1 MRDWLKWRDH
11 GPAAAQLSTLMAAI
25 VILGSTPQPARAAEQ
40 MLLLDVVVNGY
51 QIGQIGDFL
60 LRDGVLLSKRS
71 ELKDLGFR
79 LPDNLPLEAGDLI
92 DLHAL
97 PGVTWRVDEAHQAL
111 IIAATDAALL
121 PTLLSV
127 SAAPGG
133 NTAVQSGTGATL
145 NYDLNATA
153 SKGGNSAVGL
163 LDLRA
168 FSPGGVLSSGM
179 LVYAGQAQ
187 RNPGNAAAVR
197 LDSTYT
203 FSDVATQRRYRLGD
217 FITGSLAWT
226 RPVRLGGAQLT
237 SDFSMRP
244 DLVTFPLPSLSGSA
258 AVPSTVDVLVNGNR
272 LLSRQVGAG
281 PFEIPRLPVVTG
293 AGTVALTVTNAM
305 GQQVVTTLP
314 FYASADLL
322 TPGLQTFSAQAGA
335 VRRNWGQLSNDYG
348 AGALSATWRRGLSPD
363 LTVEGSAEATQGT
376 FMAGAGAVINV
387 ANMAMLNVAAAGS
400 SGAAKGGA
408 ASQGTR
414 LSAGV
419 QRVGTRFSFG
429 TSMAVAGRNFRDI
442 AAVNGD
448 PVPRLQFSASGGVS
462 LGALGS
468 LGVSYT
474 RIRRDSAVTS
484 GLLPDGVTDL
494 GAVQKARVLSASY
507 SVQFR
512 GVSLYATTFRD
523 FDQTSSSGLSI
534 GLTMPLGPRSSVS
547 ASMSNNAGS
556 AYRQVQAQQSA
567 VSVGDWGYQ
576 AFAADGAVAH
586 KFAQVQYKA
595 PWALMSAGVDRSGS
609 DTTLSLQSQGALSYI
624 DGGVFASN
632 TIDDSFAL
640 VTTGGLAGVHV
651 LRENRA
657 AGITDAKG
665 RLLISDLRGF
675 EINYLAVDPADIPP
689 DATLNQATLE
699 VRLPEKSGIV
709 LRFAV
714 SLSRG
719 ALIYLHDAA
728 GAAIPVGSTATL
740 QATRVAVPV
749 GYDGQAYV
757 EGLAAHNQLTI
768 VRADASP
775 CVVNFD
781 YQPEPG
787 NIPTIGPLV
796 CQDVK
801 R

>member
-1 MRDWLKWRDH
+1 
-11 GPAAAQLSTLMAAI
+11 MAAI
-25 VILGSTPQPARAAEQ
+25 LILGSTPQPAQALEKI
-40 MLLLDVVVNGY
+40 LLLDVVVNGY
-51 QIGQIGDFL
+51 QIGEIGDFVM
-60 LRDGVLLSKRS
+60 RDGVLLSTRS

-79 LPDNLPLEAGDLI
+79 LPDNLPLQAGELI

-97 PGVTWRVDEAHQAL
+97 PGVTWRVDEARQAL
-111 IIAATDAALL
+111 IISATDAALL
-121 PTLLSV
+121 PNLLTV
-127 SAAPGG
+127 NAASGS
-133 NTAVQSGTGATL
+133 NTAIESGTGATL
-145 NYDLNATA
+145 KYDLNATA
-153 SKGGNSAVGL
+153 SKGRNSAVGL

-179 LVYAGQAQ
+179 LVYAGQGQ
-187 RNPGNAAAVR
+187 RNPGTASAIR

-203 FSDVATQRRYRLGD
+203 FSETNTLRRYRVGD
-217 FITGSLAWT
+217 FITSSLAWT
-226 RPVRLGGAQLT
+226 RPMRLGGVQIT

-281 PFEIPRLPVVTG
+281 PFEIPQLPVVTG
-293 AGTVALTVTNAM
+293 AGTVALTVTNAL
-305 GQQVVTTLP
+305 GRQVVTTLP

-322 TPGLQTFSAQAGA
+322 TPGLQTFSAQAGV

-348 AGALSATWRRGLSPD
+348 AGALSTTWRRGLTPN

-376 FMAGAGAVINV
+376 FMAGAGAVVNFGNLAIF
-387 ANMAMLNVAAAGS
+387 NVAAARS
-400 SGAAKGGA
+400 SGAVDGTP

-414 LSAGV
+414 FSAGI
-419 QRVGTRFSFG
+419 QRAGTRFSLG
-429 TSMAVAGRNFRDI
+429 TSLAVAGRNFRDI

-462 LGALGS
+462 LGTLGS
-468 LGVSYT
+468 LGMSYT
-474 RIRRDSAVTS
+474 RIKRDPALTSSAPA
-484 GLLPDGVTDL
+484 GGMTDL
-494 GAVQKARVLSASY
+494 GTIQKASVLSASY

-512 GVSLYATTFRD
+512 AVSLYATTFRD
-523 FDQTSSSGLSI
+523 FDRSGSSGVSI
-534 GLTMPLGPRSSVS
+534 GLTMPIGPRSSIS
-547 ASMSNNAGS
+547 ASMGNNAGS
-556 AYRQVQAQQSA
+556 TYRQMQAQQSA
-567 VSVGDWGYQ
+567 VSLGDWGYQ

-586 KFAQVQYKA
+586 QLAQVQYKA

-609 DTTLSLQSQGALSYI
+609 DTTLSLQSQGALSFI
-624 DGGVFASN
+624 DGGVFAST

-640 VTTGGLAGVHV
+640 VDTNGLAGVHV
-651 LRENRA
+651 LRENRI

-665 RLLISDLRGF
+665 RLLIPDLRGF
-675 EINYLAVDPADIPP
+675 DVNYLAVDPADIPP
-689 DATLNQATLE
+689 DATLNVATRE

-714 SLSRG
+714 SISRG
-719 ALIYLHDAA
+719 ALVYLHDAA
-728 GAAIPVGSTATL
+728 GDAIPVGSIATL
-740 QATRVAVPV
+740 QATRMAVPV

-768 VRADASP
+768 VRTNGRP

-781 YQPEPG
+781 YQPVPG
-787 NIPTIGPLV
+787 NIPTIGPLT
-796 CQDVK
+796 CQDLK
-801 R
+801 P